1 MTTAAGGWPE
11 SAPAAQTSDVVLE
24 RLLRLHPKIIDL
36 SLDRVWR
43 LLERLGRPDQALPP
57 VIHVAGTNGKGSLIA
72 FLRAMLE
79 AAGYRVHAYTSP
91 HLVRFHERIRLNG
104 DLIAEADLLNL
115 LEEAERA
122 NGSEPITFFEVTTCA
137 AFLAFSRQPADILL
151 LETGLGGRLDAT
163 NVIPKP
169 ALTAIT
175 PVSMDHMQYLG
186 DSLAAIAREKAGILK
201 PGAPAVV
208 AAQQAEALSAIEGRA
223 REIGAPLSLGGRDWT
238 FSVEAAGE
246 GFTFQGADGVPRRYP
261 APRLLGAYQNDNAA
275 VALACVEALRDFR
288 IGNAAIEAGLA
299 RAVWPGRMQRLARGP
314 LAESLPNG
322 WELWL
327 DGGHNAAAA
336 AALGSAI
343 DAWNADSGARRP
355 LHVVFGMINSKVPV
369 DFLRPLAARADSLTA
384 VAIPGEPASHSAA
397 ESAGFA
403 RAAGAANVGE
413 AGSVAEAVSA
423 VATVAGADH
432 TPARILICGSL
443 YLAGKV
449 LADNG

>member
-1 MTTAAGGWPE
+1 MAGGQGE
-11 SAPAAQTSDVVLE
+11 TAPAAQASDVVLE

-79 AAGYRVHAYTSP
+79 AAGYRVHVYTSP

-137 AFLAFSRQPADILL
+137 AFLAFARQPADVLL

-169 ALTAIT
+169 VLTAIT

-201 PGAPAVV
+201 PGVPAVV
-208 AAQQAEALSAIEGRA
+208 AAQQAEALSAIESRA
-223 REIGAPLSLGGRDWT
+223 REIGAPLRVGGRDWT

-246 GFTFQGADGVPRRYP
+246 GFTFQGGDGVPSRYP
-261 APRLLGAYQNDNAA
+261 APRLLGPYQNDNAA
-275 VALACVEALRDFR
+275 MALACVEALKGFR
-288 IGNAAIEAGLA
+288 IDDTAIKTGMA
-299 RAVWPGRMQRLARGP
+299 RAVWPGRMQRLTRGP
-314 LAESLPNG
+314 LAECLPNG

-327 DGGHNAAAA
+327 DGGHNAAAG
-336 AALGSAI
+336 AALGNAI
-343 DAWNADSGARRP
+343 DAWNADKSERRP

-403 RAAGAANVGE
+403 RAAGATKVGE
-413 AGSVAEAVSA
+413 AASVAEALTNA
-423 VATVAGADH
+423 ANLAGANGA
-432 TPARILICGSL
+432 PARVLICGSL